1 MEGNGRAARIWLD
14 MLLKKRLG
22 KCVDWRLVAKKEY
35 LAAMK
40 KSVVDSSRIHAL
52 IAAAPTDDIDSRQ
65 LFMKGIDYSC
75 YYEVVDG
82 QKPFQDGSRVFKRA
96 VLKERSSF
104 CICSFLQSVAGE
116 TMRIKDWA
124 LLEHARQDVG

>member
-35 LAAMK
+35 LAAME

-52 IAAAPTDDIDSRQ
+52 IAAAPTDDIDSRE

-75 YYEVVDG
+75 YYEVVDE
-82 QKPFQDGSRVFKRA
+82 QKSFQDGSRVFKRA

-104 CICSFLQSVAGE
+104 AYVPSSNP
-116 TMRIKDWA
+116 
-124 LLEHARQDVG
+124 